1 MNNNKKY
8 GLWTAIAMVVG
19 IVIGSGIFF
28 KTDDVL
34 TAAGGNVWLAVL
46 AFTIGA
52 LSMIFGAQVF
62 GTLVQRTKVT
72 SGIAD
77 YGEAMVSHRFG
88 YIMGWFCATFYFPA
102 LGAVLAW
109 VSGYYTS
116 IIFNGD
122 DTFIIIMVVVYM
134 AVLFAINY
142 FAPIIAGYFQVSTT
156 IIKLIPLFFIGVAG
170 VIFGLNNGMLVE
182 NLAGSGGSVIKGGG
196 FAAAVLSTAFAYDGW
211 ILAVSINDELKD
223 EKRNLMIALIG
234 GTLLVFAVY
243 LLYFFG
249 MLGNISE
256 AEIINQGDGAVAQVA
271 SMLLGQTGGTV
282 ITVLVII
289 SCLGTLNG
297 LMMGSLRGFYALG
310 VRGQG
315 IAPGMMVKKNPKN
328 GMPTASAILGTVLI
342 LFYLMVWTMNLN
354 NTLPFGIS
362 IDVSLLPVALLY
374 FMYIFIYVKFIIKMK
389 DLDIYRRFIVP
400 ILAIAG
406 ACIVFSGSMF
416 LAGGIAGLAFAAIIT
431 GAGLFF
437 YRKPENLPKKKK

>member
-1 MNNNKKY
+1 MKNNKKY

-77 YGEAMVSHRFG
+77 YGESMVSHRFG
-88 YIMGWFCATFYFPA
+88 YIMGWFCAVFYFPA

-122 DTFIIIMVVVYM
+122 DTFIIIMAVVYM

-156 IIKLIPLFFIGVAG
+156 IIKLIPLFFIGIAG
-170 VIFGLNNGMLVE
+170 VIFGLSNGMLVE
-182 NLAGSGGSVIKGGG
+182 NLAGSSGAVIKGGG

-249 MLGNISE
+249 MLGNVSE
-256 AEIINQGDGAVAQVA
+256 AEIISQGDGAVAQVA

-315 IAPGMMVKKNPKN
+315 LAPDMMVKENPKN
-328 GMPTASAILGTVLI
+328 GMPTVSAILGTVLI
-342 LFYLMVWTMNLN
+342 LFYLIIWTMNLN

-389 DLDIYRRFIVP
+389 DLGIYRRFIVP
-400 ILAIAG
+400 VLAIAG

-416 LAGGIAGLAFAAIIT
+416 LAGGISGLAFVAVIT

-437 YRKPENLPKKKK
+437 YRKPESLPEKEK